1 LTGGFGA
8 EIVARLHEMLDDRLT
23 LKIKRV
29 GSPDVRMP
37 AAPAL
42 AQRLLPNAEKIA
54 AAVRA
59 IMI

>member
-8 EIVARLHEMLDDRLT
+8 EIVARLHEMLDDRVT

-37 AAPAL
+37 AAPVL
-42 AQRLLPNAEKIA
+42 AHGLLPNAEKIA

-59 IMI
+59 ITI

>member
-8 EIVARLHEMLDDRLT
+8 EIVARLHEMLSDRLP

-29 GSPDVRMP
+29 GSPDIRMP

-42 AQRLLPNAEKIA
+42 AKQLLPNAEKIA